1 MSQVKSKDRVRD
13 HGEVLT
19 NEREV
24 YAMLELVGH
33 ETERIESRFLEPACG
48 TGNFL
53 LPVLEQKL
61 ARVKK
66 VYGRSQIEFERMAVI
81 AVGSIYGVEIL
92 SDNAM
97 ECRERLFM
105 LFDDFYTTQYKKKTK
120 EQLRDSVR
128 FVLDR
133 NIVVG
138 DALDL
143 RHPETKEPIIFSQW
157 SLVVDSKVKRHDYLF
172 EELIPV
178 EAADNTLFFD
188 PSFQSDTNEPTF
200 IPKSVKEYP
209 LTHVLRL
216 AYAANN

>member
-1 MSQVKSKDRVRD
+1 MQVKSKDRVRD

-24 YAMLELVGH
+24 YAMLELVKH

-61 ARVKK
+61 TRVKK

-81 AVGSIYGVEIL
+81 AIGSIYGVEIL
-92 SDNAM
+92 PDNAE
-97 ECRERLFM
+97 ECRNRLFT
-105 LFDDFYTTQYKKKTK
+105 LFDELYTEQYKKRTK
-120 EQLRDSVR
+120 DQLRDSVR

-143 RHPETKEPIIFSQW
+143 KHPETKEPIIFSQW
-157 SLVVDSKVKRHDYLF
+157 SLVVDSKVKRHDFLF

-178 EAADNTLFFD
+178 ETSGGTLFFD
-188 PSFQSDTNEPTF
+188 EAFRSDTNEPTF
-200 IPKSVKEYP
+200 IPKSVREYP
-209 LTHVLRL
+209 LTHVLHL